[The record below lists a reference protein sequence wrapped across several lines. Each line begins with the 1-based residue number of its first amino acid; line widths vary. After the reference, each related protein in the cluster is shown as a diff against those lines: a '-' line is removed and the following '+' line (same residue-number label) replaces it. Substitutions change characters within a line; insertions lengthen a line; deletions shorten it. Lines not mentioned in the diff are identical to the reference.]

1 MTLKLPRAS
10 ACRGSGGC
18 GKTDASDV
26 LSSAANACRRSRC
39 DASMMPRSTAA
50 VVSVLSGGCRLIG
63 DSIDHIYCFPHPA
76 FDLLSFANG
85 SASRVD
91 ESPST
96 IGRAMASI
104 WKGSLTFGLVH
115 VPVEMKTAVRSDHIS
130 FRMLHAEDMSPIK
143 YERVCQA
150 DGEPVPWKEIV
161 KGYEYEKGKYVVLTD
176 EDFKDAALDSSRT
189 IDILDFVK
197 EDEIDARFFDTPYY
211 LLPTKGGDKPYALL
225 REAMRQSGV
234 IGVGKVIIRRSQHLA
249 GVRVVGQA
257 LVIELMRFS
266 NELVDISEFNFPGN
280 DAIREQAM
288 ATQLV
293 ENLAEPFDPEK
304 YTDDYRANLMKLIRA
319 KMKGKKVTA
328 AEPESDDEDSK
339 VLDLMARLQASLEE
353 GKAAKAGGEKKRV
366 AKTAK
371 KTGARTRQKKTA

>member
-1 MTLKLPRAS
+1 
-10 ACRGSGGC
+10 
-18 GKTDASDV
+18 
-26 LSSAANACRRSRC
+26 
-39 DASMMPRSTAA
+39 
-50 VVSVLSGGCRLIG
+50 
-63 DSIDHIYCFPHPA
+63 
-76 FDLLSFANG
+76 
-85 SASRVD
+85 
-91 ESPST
+91 
-96 IGRAMASI
+96 MASI

-143 YERVCQA
+143 YERVCAA
-150 DGEPVPWKEIV
+150 DGEPVPWNEIV
-161 KGYEYEKGKYVVLTD
+161 KGFEYEKGKFVVLTD

-197 EDEIDARFFDTPYY
+197 EGEIDPRFFETPYY

-234 IGVGKVIIRRSQHLA
+234 IGIGKVIIRKTQHLA

-257 LVIELMRFS
+257 LVLEIMRFA
-266 NELVDISEFNFPGN
+266 NELVDTSEFSFPGN
-280 DAIREQAM
+280 DSIREQEMSM

-328 AEPESDDEDSK
+328 AEPLPDDEDSK

-353 GKAAKAGGEKKRV
+353 GRASKGGTGDKKRV
-366 AKTAK
+366 AKTPRKSA
-371 KTGARTRQKKTA
+371 TGRSRQKKTA